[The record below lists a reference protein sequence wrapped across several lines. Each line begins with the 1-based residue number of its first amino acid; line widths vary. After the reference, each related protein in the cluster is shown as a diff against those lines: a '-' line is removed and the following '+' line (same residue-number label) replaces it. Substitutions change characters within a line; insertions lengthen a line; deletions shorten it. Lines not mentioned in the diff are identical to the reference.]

1 MKHDIPFL
9 TKTAK
14 SGWYG
19 YRRRVP
25 KELKHLFQGKS
36 EIIKA
41 FNTKNFDI
49 AQIELRKMNDWF
61 DEKVESH
68 NFTKKV
74 KGQLPFERLR
84 SVDKHLRDTG
94 LHPDEMPVVD
104 VNTNSDDINS
114 FLNDTLQVQLLQI
127 QYRENKIT
135 RVELAQKE
143 AALKLEGRTLYKLKQ
158 FEAERQKLKE
168 HLKQKYTDHAKL
180 DDLRF
185 MGVGPVFER
194 DDYINPQLLW
204 DESDPEVIKY
214 MIMNNEPVNPPPTWQ
229 NALDNYLRQNLRKT
243 RNPEQTSKHKKATI
257 SMAQKL
263 ATDFPDRMDTK
274 LQDIEGDMI
283 QNFAEQAWPKAPT
296 RSKNLR
302 VLRAIW
308 RCWDEHQPKQKV
320 GFDPF
325 KPIVKA
331 TSGKV
336 DQDEDKRRSFTP
348 AEFKHFLESLS
359 NETNDEIKLI
369 GLIMAYCGAPTGET
383 AGLVRGDVKLKV
395 EQPYIVFRNNKHRLM
410 GKPRLERAIPLIDS
424 LASQLNEYLGSKEL
438 GKDDLIFPVLG
449 TGEYASGDR
458 SKKLTK
464 HIINMRDHDE
474 KHLVPYSLRHTF
486 IDRADIVGSP
496 SGFSEYIVGHR
507 TEGSSKIHANY
518 GTGLPPAKLVEFM
531 HDTWTVEDWGM
542 FEEFD

>member
-25 KELKHLFQGKS
+25 KGLKHLFQGKS

-74 KGQLPFERLR
+74 KGQLPFEQLR
-84 SVDKHLRDTG
+84 SVDKHLRDEG
-94 LHPDEMPVVD
+94 LHPDEMPQVSVHTSRSDFVD
-104 VNTNSDDINS
+104 ISKDALDAAIAKVKRDRGEINDEEYLALLKPLQGRKLWQMQS
-114 FLNDTLQVQLLQI
+114 FIIQRDFLRDHLQ
-127 QYRENKIT
+127 K
-135 RVELAQKE
+135 
-143 AALKLEGRTLYKLKQ
+143 
-158 FEAERQKLKE
+158 
-168 HLKQKYTDHAKL
+168 KYTDPEKL
-180 DDLRF
+180 IDT
-185 MGVGPVFER
+185 GPVFER
-194 DDYINPQLLW
+194 DDYIPPQLQW
-204 DESDPEVIKY
+204 DESDPEVIQY
-214 MIMNNEPVNPPPTWQ
+214 RIMNNEPVNPPPTWQ

-263 ATDFPDRMDTK
+263 ATAFPDRMDTK

-283 QNFAEQAWPKAPT
+283 QNFAEQAWPNAPT

-369 GLIMAYCGAPTGET
+369 GLIMAYCGAPTGEA

-518 GTGLPPAKLVEFM
+518 GTGLPPARLVEFM

>member
-74 KGQLPFERLR
+74 KGQLPFEQLR
-84 SVDKHLRDTG
+84 SVDKHLRDEG
-94 LHPDEMPVVD
+94 LHPDEMPQVSVHTSRSDFVD
-104 VNTNSDDINS
+104 ISKDALDAAIAKVKRDRGEINDEEYLALLKPLQGRKLWQMQS
-114 FLNDTLQVQLLQI
+114 FIIQRDFLRDHLQ
-127 QYRENKIT
+127 K
-135 RVELAQKE
+135 
-143 AALKLEGRTLYKLKQ
+143 
-158 FEAERQKLKE
+158 
-168 HLKQKYTDHAKL
+168 KYTDPEQL
-180 DDLRF
+180 I
-185 MGVGPVFER
+185 GTGPVFER
-194 DDYINPQLLW
+194 DDYIPPQLQW
-204 DESDPEVIKY
+204 DESDPEVIQY
-214 MIMNNEPVNPPPTWQ
+214 RIMNNEPVNPPPTWQ

-263 ATDFPDRMDTK
+263 ATAFPDRMDTK

-383 AGLVRGDVKLKV
+383 AGLVRGDVKLKG

-518 GTGLPPAKLVEFM
+518 GTGLPPARLVEFM

>member
-1 MKHDIPFL
+1 
-9 TKTAK
+9 
-14 SGWYG
+14 
-19 YRRRVP
+19 
-25 KELKHLFQGKS
+25 
-36 EIIKA
+36 
-41 FNTKNFDI
+41 
-49 AQIELRKMNDWF
+49 
-61 DEKVESH
+61 
-68 NFTKKV
+68 
-74 KGQLPFERLR
+74 
-84 SVDKHLRDTG
+84 
-94 LHPDEMPVVD
+94 
-104 VNTNSDDINS
+104 
-114 FLNDTLQVQLLQI
+114 
-127 QYRENKIT
+127 
-135 RVELAQKE
+135 
-143 AALKLEGRTLYKLKQ
+143 
-158 FEAERQKLKE
+158 
-168 HLKQKYTDHAKL
+168 
-180 DDLRF
+180 
-185 MGVGPVFER
+185 
-194 DDYINPQLLW
+194 
-204 DESDPEVIKY
+204 
-214 MIMNNEPVNPPPTWQ
+214 MNNEPVNPPPTWQ

-369 GLIMAYCGAPTGET
+369 GLIMAYCGAPTGEA

-438 GKDDLIFPVLG
+438 GKDDPIFPVLG

-518 GTGLPPAKLVEFM
+518 GTGLPPARLVEFM

>member
-68 NFTKKV
+68 NFTKKL
-74 KGQLPFERLR
+74 KGQLPFEQLR
-84 SVDKHLRDTG
+84 SVDKHLRDEG

-135 RVELAQKE
+135 RVELVQKV

-168 HLKQKYTDHAKL
+168 HLKHKYTDHAKL
-180 DDLRF
+180 DDLRL

-243 RNPEQTSKHKKATI
+243 RNPEQTIKHKKATI
-257 SMAQKL
+257 SMAGKL
-263 ATDFPDRMDTK
+263 ATAFPDRMDTN
-274 LQDIEGDMI
+274 LQDIEGYMI
-283 QNFAEQAWPKAPT
+283 QDFCEQAWPNAPT
-296 RSKNLR
+296 RNKNLR
-302 VLRAIW
+302 VLAAVW
-308 RCWDEHQPKQKV
+308 RSWDDHHPKQKV
-320 GFDPF
+320 DFDPF
-325 KPIVKA
+325 RALVKA
-331 TSGKV
+331 ASSKV
-336 DQDEDKRRSFTP
+336 SEDQDKRRSFTP
-348 AEFKHFLESLS
+348 AEFRHFMDSISQEA
-359 NETNDEIKLI
+359 NEEIRLI
-369 GLIMAYCGAPTGET
+369 GLIMAYCGAPTGEA
-383 AGLVRGDVKLKV
+383 AGLVRRDMKLNAETPHV
-395 EQPYIVFRNNKHRLM
+395 FFRNNKQRLM
-410 GKPRLERAIPLIDS
+410 GKKRLDRSVPLIQP
-424 LASQLNEYLGSKEL
+424 LAAQLRVYLESKEM
-438 GKDDLIFPVLG
+438 GDHDLIFPTFG
-449 TGEYASGDR
+449 TGTHASGDR
-458 SKKLTK
+458 SKKLAK
-464 HIINMRDHDE
+464 HIVNMRDHDE
-474 KHLVPYSLRHTF
+474 RQLTPYSLRHTF
-486 IDRADIVGSP
+486 KDRAASVGSP
-496 SGFSEYIVGHR
+496 IGFSNYLLGHR
-507 TEGSSKIHANY
+507 SKNSSVVHESY
-518 GTGLPPAKLVEFM
+518 GTGIPPKRLV
-531 HDTWTVEDWGM
+531 DTMEKTWVVEDWGTW
-542 FEEFD
+542 EEND

>member
-1 MKHDIPFL
+1 MHSFISQLDFL
-9 TKTAK
+9 R
-14 SGWYG
+14 G
-19 YRRRVP
+19 
-25 KELKHLFQGKS
+25 HL
-36 EIIKA
+36 
-41 FNTKNFDI
+41 
-49 AQIELRKMNDWF
+49 
-61 DEKVESH
+61 
-68 NFTKKV
+68 
-74 KGQLPFERLR
+74 
-84 SVDKHLRDTG
+84 
-94 LHPDEMPVVD
+94 
-104 VNTNSDDINS
+104 
-114 FLNDTLQVQLLQI
+114 
-127 QYRENKIT
+127 
-135 RVELAQKE
+135 QK
-143 AALKLEGRTLYKLKQ
+143 
-158 FEAERQKLKE
+158 
-168 HLKQKYTDHAKL
+168 KYTDHEKL
-180 DDLRF
+180 I
-185 MGVGPVFER
+185 GTGPVFER
-194 DDYINPQLLW
+194 DDYINPQLIW

-214 MIMNNEPVNPPPTWQ
+214 RIMNNEPVNPLPTWQ
-229 NALDNYLRQNLRKT
+229 NGLDNYLRQNLRKT

-263 ATDFPDRMDTK
+263 ATAFPDRMDTK
-274 LQDIEGDMI
+274 LKDIEGDMI
-283 QNFAEQAWPKAPT
+283 QNFAEQAWPNAST

-383 AGLVRGDVKLKV
+383 AGLVRGDVKLKG

-424 LASQLNEYLGSKEL
+424 LASQLNKYLGSKEL

-518 GTGLPPAKLVEFM
+518 GTGLPPARLVEFM

>member
-74 KGQLPFERLR
+74 KGQLPFEQLR
-84 SVDKHLRDTG
+84 SVDKHLRDEG
-94 LHPDEMPVVD
+94 LHPDEMPQVSVHTSRSDFVD
-104 VNTNSDDINS
+104 ISKDALDAAIAKVKRDRGEINDEEYLALLKPLQGRKLWQMQS
-114 FLNDTLQVQLLQI
+114 FIIQRDFLRDHLQ
-127 QYRENKIT
+127 K
-135 RVELAQKE
+135 
-143 AALKLEGRTLYKLKQ
+143 
-158 FEAERQKLKE
+158 
-168 HLKQKYTDHAKL
+168 KYTDPKKL
-180 DDLRF
+180 IDT
-185 MGVGPVFER
+185 GPVFER
-194 DDYINPQLLW
+194 DDYIPPQLQW
-204 DESDPEVIKY
+204 DESDPEVIQY
-214 MIMNNEPVNPPPTWQ
+214 RIMNNEPVNPPPTWQ

-243 RNPEQTSKHKKATI
+243 RNPQQTSKHKKATI

-369 GLIMAYCGAPTGET
+369 GLIMAYCGAPTGEA

>member
-9 TKTAK
+9 TKTTK

-74 KGQLPFERLR
+74 KGQLPFEQLR
-84 SVDKHLRDTG
+84 SVDKHLRDEG
-94 LHPDEMPVVD
+94 LHPDEMPQVSVHTSRSDFVD
-104 VNTNSDDINS
+104 ISKDALDAAIAKVKRDRGEINDEEYLALLKPLQGRKLWQMQS
-114 FLNDTLQVQLLQI
+114 FIIQRDFLRDHLQ
-127 QYRENKIT
+127 K
-135 RVELAQKE
+135 
-143 AALKLEGRTLYKLKQ
+143 
-158 FEAERQKLKE
+158 
-168 HLKQKYTDHAKL
+168 KYTDPEQL
-180 DDLRF
+180 I
-185 MGVGPVFER
+185 GTGPVFER
-194 DDYINPQLLW
+194 DDYIPPQLQW
-204 DESDPEVIKY
+204 DESDPEVIQY
-214 MIMNNEPVNPPPTWQ
+214 RIMNNEPVNPPPTWQ
-229 NALDNYLRQNLRKT
+229 NALDNYLRHNLKKT
-243 RNPEQTSKHKKATI
+243 RNPEQATKHKKASI
-257 SMAQKL
+257 SMAGKL
-263 ATDFPDRMDTK
+263 ATAFPDNMDTK
-274 LQDIEGDMI
+274 LQDIEGYMI
-283 QNFAEQAWPKAPT
+283 QNFCEQAWPNAPT
-296 RSKNLR
+296 RNKNLR
-302 VLRAIW
+302 VLAAVW
-308 RCWDEHQPKQKV
+308 RSWDEHQHKQKV
-320 GFDPF
+320 GFVPF
-325 KPIVKA
+325 KPLVKA
-331 TSGKV
+331 ASGKV
-336 DQDEDKRRSFTP
+336 SQDQDKRRSFTP
-348 AEFKHFLESLS
+348 AEFKYFLESLS

-369 GLIMAYCGAPTGET
+369 GLIMAYCGAPTGEA
-383 AGLVRGDVKLKV
+383 AGLVRGDVKLKG

-496 SGFSEYIVGHR
+496 SGLSEYIVGHK

-518 GTGLPPAKLVEFM
+518 GTGLPPARLVEFM

>member
-36 EIIKA
+36 EIIRA

-68 NFTKKV
+68 NFTKKL
-74 KGQLPFERLR
+74 KGQLPFEQLR
-84 SVDKHLRDTG
+84 SVDKHLRDEG

-114 FLNDTLQVQLLQI
+114 FLDDTLQVQLLQI
-127 QYRENKIT
+127 QYREDKIT
-135 RVELAQKE
+135 RVELAQKV

-180 DDLRF
+180 DDFRF
-185 MGVGPVFER
+185 MGIGPIIMR
-194 DDYINPQLLW
+194 DDYIHPQLLW

-214 MIMNNEPVNPPPTWQ
+214 RIMNNEPVNPPPTWQ
-229 NALDNYLRQNLRKT
+229 NALDNYLRHNLKKT
-243 RNPEQTSKHKKATI
+243 RNPEQATKHKKASI
-257 SMAQKL
+257 SMAGKL
-263 ATDFPDRMDTK
+263 ATAFPDNMDTK
-274 LQDIEGDMI
+274 LQDIEGYMI
-283 QNFAEQAWPKAPT
+283 QNFCEQAWPNAPT
-296 RSKNLR
+296 RNKNLR
-302 VLRAIW
+302 VLAAVW
-308 RCWDEHQPKQKV
+308 RSWDEHQHKQKV

-325 KPIVKA
+325 KPLVKA

-336 DQDEDKRRSFTP
+336 SQDQKKRRSFTP
-348 AEFKHFLESLS
+348 AEFKHFMESIS
-359 NETNDEIKLI
+359 YEANDEIRLI
-369 GLIMAYCGAPTGET
+369 GMIMAYCGAPTGEA
-383 AGLVRGDVKLKV
+383 AGLVRGDVKLKT
-395 EQPYIVFRNNKHRLM
+395 EPPYIVFRNNKHRLI
-410 GKPRLERAIPLIDS
+410 GKPRLERAVPLIEPLRS
-424 LASQLNEYLGSKEL
+424 HLKEYLEPKEL
-438 GKDDLIFPVLG
+438 GNDDLIFLALG
-449 TGEYASGDR
+449 TGTHSSGDR
-458 SKKLTK
+458 SKKLKK
-464 HIINMRDHDE
+464 HIVNMRDHDNR
-474 KHLVPYSLRHTF
+474 KLVPYSLRHTF
-486 IDRADIVGSP
+486 IDRANNVGSP
-496 SGFSEYIVGHR
+496 SGFSEYIVGHK
-507 TEGSSKIHANY
+507 TAGSSKIHANY
-518 GTGLPPAKLVEFM
+518 GTGVPPARLVQHMEE
-531 HDTWTVEDWGM
+531 TWAVEDWGI

>member
-74 KGQLPFERLR
+74 KGQLPFEQLR
-84 SVDKHLRDTG
+84 SVDKHLRDEG
-94 LHPDEMPVVD
+94 LHPDEMPQVSVHTSRSDFVD
-104 VNTNSDDINS
+104 ISKDALDAAIAKVKRDRGEINDEEYLALLKPLQGRKLWQMQS
-114 FLNDTLQVQLLQI
+114 FIIQRDFLRDHLQ
-127 QYRENKIT
+127 K
-135 RVELAQKE
+135 
-143 AALKLEGRTLYKLKQ
+143 
-158 FEAERQKLKE
+158 
-168 HLKQKYTDHAKL
+168 KYTDPEQL
-180 DDLRF
+180 I
-185 MGVGPVFER
+185 GTGPVFER
-194 DDYINPQLLW
+194 DDYIPPQLQW
-204 DESDPEVIKY
+204 DESDPEVIQY
-214 MIMNNEPVNPPPTWQ
+214 RIMNNEPVNPPPTWQ
-229 NALDNYLRQNLRKT
+229 NALDNYLLHNLKKT
-243 RNPEQTSKHKKATI
+243 RNPEQATKHRKASI
-257 SMAQKL
+257 SMAGKL
-263 ATDFPDRMDTK
+263 ATAFPDNMDTK
-274 LQDIEGDMI
+274 LQDIEGYMI
-283 QNFAEQAWPKAPT
+283 QNFCEQAWPNAPT
-296 RSKNLR
+296 RNKNLR
-302 VLRAIW
+302 VLAAVW
-308 RCWDEHQPKQKV
+308 RSWDEHQHKQKV

-325 KPIVKA
+325 KPLVKA
-331 TSGKV
+331 ASGKV
-336 DQDEDKRRSFTP
+336 SQDQDKRRSFTP

-383 AGLVRGDVKLKV
+383 AGLVRGDVKLKG

-518 GTGLPPAKLVEFM
+518 GTGLPPARLVEFM

>member
-74 KGQLPFERLR
+74 KGQLPFEQLR
-84 SVDKHLRDTG
+84 SVDKHLRDEG
-94 LHPDEMPVVD
+94 LHPDEMPQVSVHTSRSDFVD
-104 VNTNSDDINS
+104 ISKDALDAAIAKVKRDRGEINDEEYLALLKPLQGRKLWQMQS
-114 FLNDTLQVQLLQI
+114 FIIQRDFLRDHLQ
-127 QYRENKIT
+127 K
-135 RVELAQKE
+135 
-143 AALKLEGRTLYKLKQ
+143 
-158 FEAERQKLKE
+158 
-168 HLKQKYTDHAKL
+168 KYTDPEQL
-180 DDLRF
+180 I
-185 MGVGPVFER
+185 GTGPVFER
-194 DDYINPQLLW
+194 DDYIPPQLQW
-204 DESDPEVIKY
+204 DESDPEVIQY
-214 MIMNNEPVNPPPTWQ
+214 RIMNNEPVNPPPTWQ
-229 NALDNYLRQNLRKT
+229 NALDNYLLHNLKKT
-243 RNPEQTSKHKKATI
+243 RNPEQATKHRKASI
-257 SMAQKL
+257 SMAGKL
-263 ATDFPDRMDTK
+263 ATAFPDNMDTK
-274 LQDIEGDMI
+274 LQDIEGYMI
-283 QNFAEQAWPKAPT
+283 QNFCEQAWPNAPT
-296 RSKNLR
+296 RNKNLR
-302 VLRAIW
+302 VLAAVW
-308 RCWDEHQPKQKV
+308 RSWDEHQHKQKV

-325 KPIVKA
+325 KPLVKA
-331 TSGKV
+331 ASGKV
-336 DQDEDKRRSFTP
+336 SQDQDKRRSFTP

-383 AGLVRGDVKLKV
+383 AGLVRGDVKLKG

-424 LASQLNEYLGSKEL
+424 LVSQLNEYLGSKEL

-518 GTGLPPAKLVEFM
+518 GTGLPPARLVEFM